1 MVEPLKWEDG
11 AVRILDQTE
20 LPGRVVYRTCRDV
33 GSMAEAISSLR
44 IRGAPLIGIAA
55 AYGVVLGVWGAED
68 EGELWR
74 RLEAASERIA
84 STRPTAVN
92 LFWAL
97 ERMRRAAEAHR
108 GEGSDVI
115 REALLH
121 EASEI
126 HREDRDRCRAIGK
139 HGAEL
144 LPERTSVLTHCNAG
158 ALATGGIGTAL
169 AVLYVAWERS
179 KEVRVFV
186 DETRPLLQGARL
198 TAWELQQAGMDVTL
212 ICDDM
217 AGWVMSR
224 GWVDAVVVGADRIAA
239 NGDFANKIGTYSL
252 AVLARHHR
260 VPFYVAAPLSTWDF
274 SITDGSQIPIE
285 ERGPEEV
292 TQGFGRNTAPE
303 GVRVYNPAFDVTP
316 AELVTA
322 FISEKGVALPPFGEH
337 FRRWSC
343 GAYTSP
349 NRGRS
354 VRKYRTK
361 RKLFGT
367 QRCGLSRNGL

>member
-1 MVEPLKWEDG
+1 MVEPIRWEDG
-11 AVRILDQTE
+11 KVIILDQTE
-20 LPGRVVYRTCRDV
+20 LPTDIVYKTCEEV
-33 GSMAEAISSLR
+33 ECLAEAISSLR

-68 EGELWR
+68 EGKLWDELER
-74 RLEAASERIA
+74 ASERIR

-97 ERMRRAAEAHR
+97 ERMKRAAEEHR
-108 GEGSDVI
+108 GEGA
-115 REALLH
+115 EAIKEVLLKEARGIH
-121 EASEI
+121 E
-126 HREDRDRCRAIGK
+126 EDRRRCRAIGEN
-139 HGAEL
+139 GAGL
-144 LPERTSVLTHCNAG
+144 LPEEASVLTHCNAG

-169 AVLYVAWERS
+169 AVLYVAKERG
-179 KEVRVFV
+179 KEVRAFV

-198 TAWELQQAGMDVTL
+198 TAWELRQAGIDVTL

-252 AVLARHHR
+252 AVLARHHG

-274 SITDGSQIPIE
+274 SISDGSQIPIE
-285 ERGPEEV
+285 ERKPEEV
-292 TQGFGRNTAPE
+292 TRGFGRNTAPE
-303 GVRVYNPAFDVTP
+303 GVHVYNPAFDVTP

-337 FRRWSC
+337 FRKWSC
-343 GAYTSP
+343 GE
-349 NRGRS
+349 
-354 VRKYRTK
+354 
-361 RKLFGT
+361 
-367 QRCGLSRNGL
+367 